1 MMHKSHNPL
10 TKALLT
16 AAVLLSL
23 LTTSCERKDLW
34 LPTSQVPV
42 DIAIYDIDLETYF
55 GINWRFEWMY
65 DWPETDANYG
75 PLGYT
80 EPEYVRATIYN
91 LEGRAGRRQNPYVR
105 SMVTHGR
112 NRVSLVAANWY
123 DMLFYNS
130 DFGYVLTQVADDYSS
145 YNMTTRAANAPTYFP
160 STRDGSEDQPD
171 PTFKPYAVYNQ
182 PDEMFGVFKGNLYV
196 SEDPSDYE
204 ETIDENGNLVYLY
217 RIDATLEP
225 YTFIYLIQ
233 PVIINNYCDIDDPE
247 KPDSTARVRAVNG
260 LTITGLSQGVELFSR
275 KDWDNPISINSE
287 DIKPMQV
294 RKPFTM
300 ADGTKTEA
308 DICASRVL
316 TWGLPGIDPLQAR
329 RTLDETGVAPVNEVG
344 NWLGLSFVLRGGD
357 VKTLAFNIS
366 EQMANHPA
374 GGVITVVID
383 ASKKFTRD
391 EVDHEKNNG
400 TGGGFNASVE
410 NWQNEVNSE
419 ITI

>member
-1 MMHKSHNPL
+1 MTYKPHNLL

-16 AAVLLSL
+16 AAVLLSM

-34 LPTSQVPV
+34 LPTSQVPIE
-42 DIAIYDIDLETYF
+42 IAIYDIDLETYF
-55 GINWRFEWMY
+55 GFNWRFEWLY
-65 DWPETDANYG
+65 DWPEDDPEYG

-91 LEGRAGRRQNPYVR
+91 LDGRDGQRQNPFTR
-105 SMVTHGR
+105 SMVMQGR
-112 NRVSLVAANWY
+112 NRVSLTAANWY

-130 DFGYVLTQVADDYSS
+130 DFEYVRTQVADDYSV
-145 YNMTTRAANAPTYFP
+145 YNMTTRSVNATTYFP
-160 STRDGSEDQPD
+160 STRDGSEGELD
-171 PTFKPYAVYNQ
+171 PAFKPYDVYNQ
-182 PDEMFGVFKGNLYV
+182 PDEMFGVFLNDLYV

-204 ETIDENGNLVYLY
+204 ETIDDAGNHVYLY

-233 PVIINNYCDIDDPE
+233 PVIINNYCDANDPE

-275 KDWDNPISINSE
+275 KDWNSPVSINSE

-294 RKPFTM
+294 HKSVRL
-300 ADGTKTEA
+300 ADGTETEA
-308 DICASRVL
+308 DVCASRVL

-329 RTLDETGVAPVNEVG
+329 RALDETGVTPTNEVG
-344 NWLGLSFVLRGGD
+344 NWIGLNFVLRGGD
-357 VKTLAFNIS
+357 VKPLAFNIS
-366 EQMANHPA
+366 EQMVNHPA
-374 GGVITVVID
+374 GGVITIVID
-383 ASKKFTRD
+383 ASKLFTRD
-391 EVDHEKNNG
+391 EVDHEKKNNN
-400 TGGGFNASVE
+400 GGGFNASVE

>member
-1 MMHKSHNPL
+1 MMHKSHNLL

-16 AAVLLSL
+16 AAVVLSL

-34 LPTSQVPV
+34 LPTSQVPIE
-42 DIAIYDIDLETYF
+42 IAIYDIDLVTYF

-65 DWPETDANYG
+65 DWPEDDVNYG
-75 PLGYT
+75 PIGYT

-91 LEGRAGRRQNPYVR
+91 LDGRNGQRQNPFTR
-105 SMVTHGR
+105 SMVTNGR
-112 NRVSLVAANWY
+112 NRVSLTAANWY
-123 DMLFYNS
+123 DMLFFNS
-130 DFGYVLTQVADDYSS
+130 DFEYVRTQVADDYSS
-145 YNMTTRAANAPTYFP
+145 YNMTTRSVNAPTYFP
-160 STRDGSEDQPD
+160 STRDLTEEQPD
-171 PTFKPYAVYNQ
+171 PSFKPYDVYNQ
-182 PDEMFGVFKGNLYV
+182 PDEMFGVFLDDLYV
-196 SEDPSDYE
+196 SEDPNDYE
-204 ETIDENGNLVYLY
+204 DTIDEEGNHVYLY

-233 PVIINNYCDIDDPE
+233 PVILNNYCDVDDPE

-275 KDWDNPISINSE
+275 KDWDSPVSINSE

-294 RKPFTM
+294 HKTVHL
-300 ADGTKTEA
+300 ADGTETEG
-308 DICASRVL
+308 DVCAARVL

-344 NWLGLSFVLRGGD
+344 NWIGLNFVLRGGD
-357 VKTLAFNIS
+357 VKPLAFNIS
-366 EQMANHPA
+366 EQMAQHPA
-374 GGVITVVID
+374 GGVITIYID
-383 ASKKFTRD
+383 ASKVFTRD
-391 EVDHEKNNG
+391 EVDHEKKNN